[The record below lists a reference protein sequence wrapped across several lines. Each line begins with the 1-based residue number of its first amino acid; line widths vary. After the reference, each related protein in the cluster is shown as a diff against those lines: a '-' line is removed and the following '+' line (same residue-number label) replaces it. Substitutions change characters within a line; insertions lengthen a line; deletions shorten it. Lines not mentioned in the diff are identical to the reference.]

1 MTFDVNYDIINESI
15 IPGEHDHQCLEPAP
29 EAGAL
34 GRGECEVWPRVR
46 YGHVSG
52 VDTCDVFL
60 LQTRAVP
67 VCGGPQHPGQ
77 DRQAALPAGPQEH
90 HQVRVGR
97 DVGAVTLCVLILQ
110 SSICIVRECEVGMYL
125 FQARMNSF

>member
-1 MTFDVNYDIINESI
+1 MITSASNQPQKLVLLAVVS
-15 IPGEHDHQCLEPAP
+15 
-29 EAGAL
+29 
-34 GRGECEVWPRVR
+34 VR

-52 VDTCDVFL
+52 VDTCHVFL

-97 DVGAVTLCVLILQ
+97 DISAVTLCVLILQ
-110 SSICIVRECEVGMYL
+110 SGPCIYLNNLVLSTCIFVCEADL
-125 FQARMNSF
+125 

>member
-1 MTFDVNYDIINESI
+1 MITSASNQPQKLVLLAVVS
-15 IPGEHDHQCLEPAP
+15 
-29 EAGAL
+29 
-34 GRGECEVWPRVR
+34 VR

-52 VDTCDVFL
+52 GYTYHVSL

-110 SSICIVRECEVGMYL
+110 SDTSIYL
-125 FQARMNSF
+125 DSLVLSTSTF

>member
-1 MTFDVNYDIINESI
+1 MITSASNQPQKLVLLAVVS
-15 IPGEHDHQCLEPAP
+15 
-29 EAGAL
+29 
-34 GRGECEVWPRVR
+34 VR

-52 VDTCDVFL
+52 VDTCHVCDL

-90 HQVRVGR
+90 HQVRVCR
-97 DVGAVTLCVLILQ
+97 DVSDPCIYLNNLVL
-110 SSICIVRECEVGMYL
+110 STCT
-125 FQARMNSF
+125 F

>member
-1 MTFDVNYDIINESI
+1 MITSASNQPQKLVLLAVVS
-15 IPGEHDHQCLEPAP
+15 
-29 EAGAL
+29 
-34 GRGECEVWPRVR
+34 VR
-46 YGHVSG
+46 YGHVRG
-52 VDTCDVFL
+52 VDTCDVSRVDTCHVSL

-90 HQVRVGR
+90 HQVRVCR

-110 SSICIVRECEVGMYL
+110 SDTSIYL
-125 FQARMNSF
+125 DSLVLSTSTF